1 MSAVAGSPAGDLP
14 GLGGV
19 KEANVLAQQ
28 GVK

>member
-19 KEANVLAQQ
+19 KEANVLAHQ